1 MGGGRG
7 IPIRFSHFSALM
19 DMVSSAARNEGST
32 EKAGRRARRRRERE
46 PLVTGLGVRSS
57 LSCPYLMHPPFTH
70 YWGRRRGGEKG
81 QRHLTFLSLGAF
93 LNTHLFFR
101 ARRSSGSSSFFFPG
115 DNGGGRLIFFFFFPT
130 TMDSFCLDWTC

>member
-101 ARRSSGSSSFFFPG
+101 ARRSSGSSSFFFSRG
-115 DNGGGRLIFFFFFPT
+115 QRGRAFNLLLLLPY
-130 TMDSFCLDWTC
+130 DHGLLLSRLDV